1 MTTLRNTTAILTLAA
16 ALTALPVLANA
27 QILGSG
33 LAGQVQGGVNGQ
45 IGDTTTP
52 LQGTVQTDSEIKTG
66 GDTTVPQGHLT
77 TDGNVTVTNDS
88 DAVTN
93 AAASGVSDAKSDVN
107 TITGQARDT
116 VDGAVSAAT
125 AVEPDV
131 EAKADAAATADIEK
145 K

>member
-16 ALTALPVLANA
+16 TLTALPVLADA

-52 LQGTVQTDSEIKTG
+52 LQGTVQTDSEIKTN
-66 GDTTVPQGHLT
+66 GDTTVPQSHLT
-77 TDGNVTVTNDS
+77 TDGSMTVTTDS
-88 DAVTN
+88 DAVTD
-93 AAASGVSDAKSDVN
+93 AAASGVNDAKSNVN
-107 TITGQARDT
+107 TVTGQARDT

-125 AVEPDV
+125 AVDPNV
-131 EAKADAAATADIEK
+131 EAKADATATTDIEK